1 MIAAV
6 GGGVGGSYSSIKRGN
21 YDKKNES
28 LKNTG
33 LFLAFAGPAVFAFMA
48 VVIIPFLYGF
58 YLTFTSWDGFP
69 SQSRL

>member
-1 MIAAV
+1 M
-6 GGGVGGSYSSIKRGN
+6 N
-21 YDKKNES
+21 KKNES

-58 YLTFTSWDGFP
+58 YLTLRAGTAFQVKAVCRTCEL
-69 SQSRL
+69 R